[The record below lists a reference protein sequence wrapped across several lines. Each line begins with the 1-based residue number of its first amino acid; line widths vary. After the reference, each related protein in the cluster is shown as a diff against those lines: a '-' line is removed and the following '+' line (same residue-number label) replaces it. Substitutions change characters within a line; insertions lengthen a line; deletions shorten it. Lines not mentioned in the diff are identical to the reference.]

1 VEHLKINNTAK
12 NEIKLIIKKEFF
24 EINFFGNWTV
34 ESSAKGVEGLL
45 LNLAD
50 YPKIRK
56 MTFATKKLDDWDSF
70 FMAQLM
76 VIIDFA
82 KNKKI
87 TVDIESLPKGIQ
99 GLLALAYSVSE
110 RDGARKQKKKT
121 SLIELIGR
129 SLLKAKF
136 EIKNL
141 VTFLGDLIHSSFS
154 LIKGTGRFRFVDLM
168 TYIQDCGPASLP
180 IVSLISFLVGLI
192 LAFVGALQ
200 LSLFGAQMYLADL
213 VGLGMTREMGALMV
227 GIIMAGRTGASYA
240 AQIGTMNVNSEIDA
254 LKTMGFNPMEF
265 LVMPR
270 MLALILVM
278 PLLCLYAD
286 FMGMLGGAAVAIGLF
301 DISSTEYWSRT
312 ELAVQLKDVLV
323 GLFKASIFGILIAYS
338 GCIRGMQCGRSASAV
353 GDAATSAVVTGI
365 IFIVISDSLITII
378 FNQLGI

>member
-1 VEHLKINNTAK
+1 MSKINNTTK
-12 NEIKLIIKKEFF
+12 NEIKLIVKKEVF
-24 EINFFGNWTV
+24 EINFFGNWTTD
-34 ESSAKGVEGLL
+34 SPAYGVEELL
-45 LNLAD
+45 LRLAD
-50 YPKIRK
+50 YPKIK
-56 MTFATKKLDDWDSF
+56 KLTFSTKKLDDWDSF
-70 FMAQLM
+70 FMTQLIL
-76 VIIDFA
+76 IIDFA

-87 TVDIESLPKGIQ
+87 TVDIQSLPKGIQ
-99 GLLALAYSVSE
+99 GLLELAYSVKE
-110 RDGARKQKKKT
+110 RDGARKQKKKI

-129 SLLKAKF
+129 SLLNAKV
-136 EIKNL
+136 ELKNL
-141 VTFLGDLIHSSFS
+141 VTFLGELIQSAFS

-301 DISSTEYWSRT
+301 DISSTEYWART
-312 ELAVQLKDVLV
+312 ELAVDLKDVLV

>member
-1 VEHLKINNTAK
+1 MQKINNTAK
-12 NEIKLIIKKEFF
+12 NEIKLIIKKESF
-24 EINFFGNWTV
+24 EINFFGNWTAV
-34 ESSAKGVEGLL
+34 TANQGVEELL
-45 LNLAD
+45 SNLAD
-50 YPKIRK
+50 HPKIK
-56 MTFATKKLDDWDSF
+56 KLTFSTKKLDSWDSF
-70 FMAQLM
+70 FMSQLIL
-76 VIIDFA
+76 IIDFA

-87 TVDIESLPKGIQ
+87 TVDIKSLPKGIQ
-99 GLLALAYSVSE
+99 GLLALAYSVPE

-129 SLLKAKF
+129 SLLTAKV
-136 EIKNL
+136 ELKNL
-141 VTFLGDLIHSSFS
+141 VTFLGDLIQSAFS

-168 TYIQDCGPASLP
+168 TYIQDCGPSSLP

-301 DISSTEYWSRT
+301 DISSTEYWTRT
-312 ELAVQLKDVLV
+312 ELAVQFKDVLV

-365 IFIVISDSLITII
+365 ILIVISDSLITII

>member
-1 VEHLKINNTAK
+1 MSKINNTTK
-12 NEIKLIIKKEFF
+12 NEIKLIVKKEVF
-24 EINFFGNWTV
+24 EINFFGNWTTD
-34 ESSAKGVEGLL
+34 SPAYGVEELL
-45 LNLAD
+45 LSLAD
-50 YPKIRK
+50 YPKIK
-56 MTFATKKLDDWDSF
+56 KLTFSTKKLDDWDSF
-70 FMAQLM
+70 FMTQLIL
-76 VIIDFA
+76 IIDFA

-87 TVDIESLPKGIQ
+87 TVDIQSLPKGIQ
-99 GLLALAYSVSE
+99 GLLELAYSVKE
-110 RDGARKQKKKT
+110 RDGARKQKKKI

-129 SLLKAKF
+129 SLLNAKV
-136 EIKNL
+136 ELKNL
-141 VTFLGDLIHSSFS
+141 VTFLGDLIQSAFS

-227 GIIMAGRTGASYA
+227 GIIMAGRTGAAYA

-301 DISSTEYWSRT
+301 DISSTEYWART

>member
-1 VEHLKINNTAK
+1 MSKINNTTK
-12 NEIKLIIKKEFF
+12 NEIKLIVKKEVF
-24 EINFFGNWTV
+24 EINFFGNWTTD
-34 ESSAKGVEGLL
+34 SPAYGVEELL
-45 LNLAD
+45 LRLAD
-50 YPKIRK
+50 YPKIK
-56 MTFATKKLDDWDSF
+56 KLTFSTKKLDDWDSF
-70 FMAQLM
+70 FMTQLIL
-76 VIIDFA
+76 IIDFS

-87 TVDIESLPKGIQ
+87 TVDIQSLPKGIQ
-99 GLLALAYSVSE
+99 GLLELAYSVKE
-110 RDGARKQKKKT
+110 RDGARKQKKKI
-121 SLIELIGR
+121 SLIELIGK
-129 SLLKAKF
+129 SLLNAKV
-136 EIKNL
+136 ELKNL
-141 VTFLGDLIHSSFS
+141 VTFLGDLIQSAFS

-227 GIIMAGRTGASYA
+227 GIIMAGRTGAAYA

-301 DISSTEYWSRT
+301 DISSTEYWART

>member
-1 VEHLKINNTAK
+1 MKINKTTK
-12 NEIKLIIKKEFF
+12 NEVKLVVKKEIF
-24 EINFFGNWTV
+24 EIVFFGHWTKD
-34 ESSAKGVEGLL
+34 SSNPGIEPL
-45 LNLAD
+45 LNNLVD
-50 YPKIRK
+50 YPKI
-56 MTFATKKLDDWDSF
+56 KKLTFSTKDLGDWDSF
-70 FMAQLM
+70 LMTQL
-76 VIIDFA
+76 VLIINFA
-82 KNKKI
+82 KKKKI
-87 TVDIESLPKGIQ
+87 TIVTQSLPKGIQ
-99 GLLALAYSVSE
+99 GLLKLAYSVPE
-110 RDGARKQKKKT
+110 REGARKQKRKI
-121 SLIELIGR
+121 SWIETIGN
-129 SLLKAKF
+129 SVLSAKV
-136 EIKNL
+136 ELKNL
-141 VTFLGDLIHSSFS
+141 VMFLGDLIQSSFS
-154 LIKGTGRFRFVDLM
+154 LIKGSGRFRFVDLM
-168 TYIQDCGPASLP
+168 AYIQDCGPASLP

-213 VGLGMTREMGALMV
+213 VGMGMTREMGALMV

-240 AQIGTMNVNSEIDA
+240 AQIGTMNVNNEIDA

-301 DISSTEYWSRT
+301 DISATEYWTRT
-312 ELAVQLKDVLV
+312 ELAVQFKDILV

-365 IFIVISDSLITII
+365 IFIVISDSLITIVL
-378 FNQLGI
+378 NQLGI

>member
-1 VEHLKINNTAK
+1 VRNINNTAK
-12 NEIKLIIKKEFF
+12 NEIKLIIKKELF
-24 EINFFGNWTV
+24 EINFFGHWTAG
-34 ESSAKGVEGLL
+34 SANQGVEELL
-45 LNLAD
+45 SNLVD
-50 YPKIRK
+50 YPKIK
-56 MTFATKKLDDWDSF
+56 KLTFSTKKLDSWDSF
-70 FMAQLM
+70 FMSQLIL
-76 VIIDFA
+76 IIDFA
-82 KNKKI
+82 KTKKI
-87 TVDIESLPKGIQ
+87 TVDIKSLPKGIQ
-99 GLLALAYSVSE
+99 GLLALAYSVPE

-121 SLIELIGR
+121 SLIELIGK
-129 SLLKAKF
+129 SLLAAKV
-136 EIKNL
+136 ELKNL
-141 VTFLGDLIHSSFS
+141 VTFLGDLIQSAFS

-270 MLALILVM
+270 MLALIAVM

-301 DISSTEYWSRT
+301 DISSTEYWTRT
-312 ELAVQLKDVLV
+312 ELAVQFKDVLV

-365 IFIVISDSLITII
+365 ILIVISDSLITII

>member
-1 VEHLKINNTAK
+1 MCIRD
-12 NEIKLIIKKEFF
+12 
-24 EINFFGNWTV
+24 
-34 ESSAKGVEGLL
+34 SA
-45 LNLAD
+45 N
-50 YPKIRK
+50 
-56 MTFATKKLDDWDSF
+56 
-70 FMAQLM
+70 
-76 VIIDFA
+76 
-82 KNKKI
+82 
-87 TVDIESLPKGIQ
+87 
-99 GLLALAYSVSE
+99 SVPE
-110 RDGARKQKKKT
+110 RDGARKQKKKI
-121 SLIELIGR
+121 SWIELIGR
-129 SLLKAKF
+129 SLLAAKV
-136 EIKNL
+136 ELKNL
-141 VTFLGDLIHSSFS
+141 VAFLGDLIQSAFS
-154 LIKGTGRFRFVDLM
+154 LIKGTGRFRFFDLM
-168 TYIQDCGPASLP
+168 TYIQDCGPGSLP

-301 DISSTEYWSRT
+301 DISSTEYWTRT
-312 ELAVQLKDVLV
+312 ELAVQFKDVLV

-338 GCIRGMQCGRSASAV
+338 GCLRGMQCGRSASAV

-365 IFIVISDSLITII
+365 ILIVISDSLITII

>member
-1 VEHLKINNTAK
+1 
-12 NEIKLIIKKEFF
+12 
-24 EINFFGNWTV
+24 
-34 ESSAKGVEGLL
+34 
-45 LNLAD
+45 
-50 YPKIRK
+50 
-56 MTFATKKLDDWDSF
+56 
-70 FMAQLM
+70 
-76 VIIDFA
+76 
-82 KNKKI
+82 
-87 TVDIESLPKGIQ
+87 
-99 GLLALAYSVSE
+99 
-110 RDGARKQKKKT
+110 
-121 SLIELIGR
+121 
-129 SLLKAKF
+129 
-136 EIKNL
+136 
-141 VTFLGDLIHSSFS
+141 
-154 LIKGTGRFRFVDLM
+154 
-168 TYIQDCGPASLP
+168 
-180 IVSLISFLVGLI
+180 
-192 LAFVGALQ
+192 
-200 LSLFGAQMYLADL
+200 MYLADL

-227 GIIMAGRTGASYA
+227 GIIMAGRTGAAYA

-301 DISSTEYWSRT
+301 DISSTEYWART
-312 ELAVQLKDVLV
+312 ELAVHLKDVLV

>member
-1 VEHLKINNTAK
+1 MSKINNTTK
-12 NEIKLIIKKEFF
+12 NEIKLIVKKEVF
-24 EINFFGNWTV
+24 EINFFGNWTTG
-34 ESSAKGVEGLL
+34 SPAYGVEELL
-45 LNLAD
+45 LSLAD
-50 YPKIRK
+50 YPKIK
-56 MTFATKKLDDWDSF
+56 KLTFSTKKLDDWDSF
-70 FMAQLM
+70 FMTQLIL
-76 VIIDFA
+76 IIDFA

-87 TVDIESLPKGIQ
+87 TVDIQSLPKGIQ
-99 GLLALAYSVSE
+99 GLLELAYSVKE
-110 RDGARKQKKKT
+110 RDGARKQKKKI

-129 SLLKAKF
+129 SLLNAKV
-136 EIKNL
+136 ELKNL
-141 VTFLGDLIHSSFS
+141 VTFLGDLIQSAFS
-154 LIKGTGRFRFVDLM
+154 LIKGKGRFRFVDLM

-227 GIIMAGRTGASYA
+227 GIIMAGRTGAAYA

-301 DISSTEYWSRT
+301 DISSTEYWART

>member
-1 VEHLKINNTAK
+1 MSKINNTTK
-12 NEIKLIIKKEFF
+12 NEIKLIVKKEVF
-24 EINFFGNWTV
+24 EINFFGNWTTG
-34 ESSAKGVEGLL
+34 SPAYGVEELL
-45 LNLAD
+45 LSLAD
-50 YPKIRK
+50 YPKIK
-56 MTFATKKLDDWDSF
+56 KLTFSTKKLDDWDSF
-70 FMAQLM
+70 FMTQLIL
-76 VIIDFA
+76 IIDFA

-87 TVDIESLPKGIQ
+87 TVDIQSLPKGIQ
-99 GLLALAYSVSE
+99 GLLELAYSVKE
-110 RDGARKQKKKT
+110 RDGARKQKKKI

-129 SLLKAKF
+129 SLLNAKV
-136 EIKNL
+136 ELKNL
-141 VTFLGDLIHSSFS
+141 VTFLGDLIQSAFS

-227 GIIMAGRTGASYA
+227 GIIM
-240 AQIGTMNVNSEIDA
+240 NVNSEIDA

-301 DISSTEYWSRT
+301 DISSTEYWVRT
-312 ELAVQLKDVLV
+312 ELAVDLKDVLV

>member
-1 VEHLKINNTAK
+1 MPKIKKTTK

-24 EINFFGNWTV
+24 EINFFGNWTAD
-34 ESSAKGVEGLL
+34 SANPGVEELL
-45 LNLAD
+45 SNLAD
-50 YPKIRK
+50 YPKIK
-56 MTFATKKLDDWDSF
+56 NLTFSTKKLDSWDSF
-70 FMAQLM
+70 FMSQLIL
-76 VIIDFA
+76 IIDFA
-82 KNKKI
+82 RNKKI
-87 TVDIESLPKGIQ
+87 TVDIQSLPKGIQ
-99 GLLALAYSVSE
+99 GLLALAYSVPE

-129 SLLKAKF
+129 SLLTAKV
-136 EIKNL
+136 ELKNL
-141 VTFLGDLIHSSFS
+141 VTFLGDLIQSAFS

-168 TYIQDCGPASLP
+168 TYIQDCGPSSLP

-301 DISSTEYWSRT
+301 DISSTEYWTRT
-312 ELAVQLKDVLV
+312 ELAVQFKDVLV

-365 IFIVISDSLITII
+365 ILIVISDSLITII

>member
-1 VEHLKINNTAK
+1 M
-12 NEIKLIIKKEFF
+12 KLIVRKELF
-24 EINFFGNWTV
+24 EVSFYGNWTTR
-34 ESSAKGVEGLL
+34 SSSSGVEELL
-45 LNLAD
+45 LRLDNH
-50 YPKIRK
+50 PKIK
-56 MTFATKKLDDWDSF
+56 KLTFSTKKLDDWDSF
-70 FMAQLM
+70 FMAQLILIM
-76 VIIDFA
+76 DFA
-82 KNKKI
+82 KRKKI
-87 TVDIESLPKGIQ
+87 TIDTKSLPKGIQ
-99 GLLALAYSVSE
+99 GLLELAYSVPE
-110 RDGARKQKKKT
+110 REGARKQKKKT
-121 SLIELIGR
+121 SWIELIGN
-129 SLLKAKF
+129 SLLSAKV
-136 EIKNL
+136 ELKNL
-141 VTFLGDLIHSSFS
+141 VTFLGDLIQSSFS

-301 DISSTEYWSRT
+301 DISSTEYWTRT

-365 IFIVISDSLITII
+365 IFIVISDSLITIL

>member
-1 VEHLKINNTAK
+1 MSKINNTTK
-12 NEIKLIIKKEFF
+12 NEIKLIVKKEVF
-24 EINFFGNWTV
+24 EINFFGNWTTG
-34 ESSAKGVEGLL
+34 SPAYGVEDLL
-45 LNLAD
+45 LRLAD
-50 YPKIRK
+50 YPKIK
-56 MTFATKKLDDWDSF
+56 KLTFSTKKLDDWDSF
-70 FMAQLM
+70 FMTQLIL
-76 VIIDFA
+76 IIDFA

-87 TVDIESLPKGIQ
+87 TVDIQSLPKGIQ
-99 GLLALAYSVSE
+99 GLLELAYSVKE
-110 RDGARKQKKKT
+110 RDGARKQKKKI

-129 SLLKAKF
+129 SLLNAKV
-136 EIKNL
+136 ELKNL
-141 VTFLGDLIHSSFS
+141 VTFLGDLIQSAFS
-154 LIKGTGRFRFVDLM
+154 LIKGKGRFRFVDLM

-227 GIIMAGRTGASYA
+227 GIIMAGRTGAAYA

-301 DISSTEYWSRT
+301 DISSTEYWART
-312 ELAVQLKDVLV
+312 ELAVDLKDVLV

>member
-1 VEHLKINNTAK
+1 MS
-12 NEIKLIIKKEFF
+12 FY
-24 EINFFGNWTV
+24 GNWTTG
-34 ESSAKGVEGLL
+34 SSSSGLEELL
-45 LNLAD
+45 LRLDNH
-50 YPKIRK
+50 PKIK
-56 MTFATKKLDDWDSF
+56 KLTFSTKKLDDWDSF
-70 FMAQLM
+70 FMAQLILIM
-76 VIIDFA
+76 DFA
-82 KNKKI
+82 KRKKI
-87 TVDIESLPKGIQ
+87 TIDTKSLPKGIQ
-99 GLLALAYSVSE
+99 GLLELAYSVPE
-110 RDGARKQKKKT
+110 REGARKQKKKT
-121 SLIELIGR
+121 SWIELIGN
-129 SLLKAKF
+129 SLLSAKV
-136 EIKNL
+136 ELKNL
-141 VTFLGDLIHSSFS
+141 VTFLGDLIQSSFS
-154 LIKGTGRFRFVDLM
+154 LIKGKGRFRFVDLM

-301 DISSTEYWSRT
+301 DISSTEYWTRT

-365 IFIVISDSLITII
+365 IFIVISDSLITIL

>member
-1 VEHLKINNTAK
+1 MPKINNTAK
-12 NEIKLIIKKEFF
+12 NEIKLIIKKDFF
-24 EINFFGNWTV
+24 EINFFGNWTTG
-34 ESSAKGVEGLL
+34 SPAYGVEELL
-45 LNLAD
+45 LRLAD
-50 YPKIRK
+50 YPKIK
-56 MTFATKKLDDWDSF
+56 KLTFSTKKLDDWDSF
-70 FMAQLM
+70 FMTQLIL
-76 VIIDFA
+76 IIDFA

-87 TVDIESLPKGIQ
+87 TVDIQSLPKGIQ
-99 GLLALAYSVSE
+99 GLLELAYSVKE

-129 SLLKAKF
+129 SLLAAKV
-136 EIKNL
+136 ELHNL
-141 VTFLGDLIHSSFS
+141 VTFLGHLIQSAFS

-168 TYIQDCGPASLP
+168 THIQDCGPSSLP

-301 DISSTEYWSRT
+301 DISSTEYWTRT
-312 ELAVQLKDVLV
+312 ELALHYKDILV

>member
-1 VEHLKINNTAK
+1 MSKINNTTK
-12 NEIKLIIKKEFF
+12 NEIKLIVKKEVF
-24 EINFFGNWTV
+24 EINFFGNWTTD
-34 ESSAKGVEGLL
+34 SPAYGVEELL
-45 LNLAD
+45 LRLAD
-50 YPKIRK
+50 YPKIK
-56 MTFATKKLDDWDSF
+56 KLTFSTKKLDDWDSF
-70 FMAQLM
+70 FMTQLIL
-76 VIIDFA
+76 IIDFS

-87 TVDIESLPKGIQ
+87 TVDIQSLPKGIQ
-99 GLLALAYSVSE
+99 GLLELAYSVKE
-110 RDGARKQKKKT
+110 RDGARKQKKKI

-129 SLLKAKF
+129 SLLNAKV
-136 EIKNL
+136 ELKNL
-141 VTFLGDLIHSSFS
+141 VTFLGDLIQSAFS

-227 GIIMAGRTGASYA
+227 GIIMAGRTGAAYA

-301 DISSTEYWSRT
+301 DISSTEYWART

>member
-1 VEHLKINNTAK
+1 MSKINNTTK
-12 NEIKLIIKKEFF
+12 NEIKLIVKKEVF
-24 EINFFGNWTV
+24 EINFFGNWTTD
-34 ESSAKGVEGLL
+34 SLAYGVEELL
-45 LNLAD
+45 LRLAD
-50 YPKIRK
+50 YPKIK
-56 MTFATKKLDDWDSF
+56 KLTFSTKKLDDWDSF
-70 FMAQLM
+70 FMTQLIL
-76 VIIDFA
+76 IIDFA

-87 TVDIESLPKGIQ
+87 TVDIQSLPKGIQ
-99 GLLALAYSVSE
+99 GLLELAYSVKE
-110 RDGARKQKKKT
+110 RDGARKQKKKI

-129 SLLKAKF
+129 SLLNAKV
-136 EIKNL
+136 ELKNL
-141 VTFLGDLIHSSFS
+141 VTFLGDLIQSAFS

-227 GIIMAGRTGASYA
+227 GIIMAGRTGAAYA

-301 DISSTEYWSRT
+301 DISSTEYWVRT
-312 ELAVQLKDVLV
+312 ELAVDLKDVLV

>member
-1 VEHLKINNTAK
+1 MSKINNTTK
-12 NEIKLIIKKEFF
+12 NEIKLIVKKEVF
-24 EINFFGNWTV
+24 EINFFGNWSTG
-34 ESSAKGVEGLL
+34 SRAYGVEELL
-45 LNLAD
+45 LSLAD
-50 YPKIRK
+50 YPKIK
-56 MTFATKKLDDWDSF
+56 KLTFSTKKLDDWDSF
-70 FMAQLM
+70 FMTQLIL
-76 VIIDFA
+76 IIDFA

-87 TVDIESLPKGIQ
+87 TVDIQSLPKGIQ
-99 GLLALAYSVSE
+99 GLLELAYSVKE
-110 RDGARKQKKKT
+110 RDGARKQKKKI

-129 SLLKAKF
+129 SLLNAKV
-136 EIKNL
+136 ELKNL
-141 VTFLGDLIHSSFS
+141 VTFLGDLIQSAFS

-227 GIIMAGRTGASYA
+227 GIIMAGRTGAAYA

-301 DISSTEYWSRT
+301 DISSTEYWART

>member
-1 VEHLKINNTAK
+1 MSKINNTTK
-12 NEIKLIIKKEFF
+12 NEIKLIVKKEVF
-24 EINFFGNWTV
+24 EINFFGNWTTG
-34 ESSAKGVEGLL
+34 SPAYGVEELL
-45 LNLAD
+45 LRLAD
-50 YPKIRK
+50 YPKIK
-56 MTFATKKLDDWDSF
+56 KLTFSTKKLDDWDSF
-70 FMAQLM
+70 FMTQLIL
-76 VIIDFA
+76 IIDFA

-87 TVDIESLPKGIQ
+87 TVDIQSLPKGIQ
-99 GLLALAYSVSE
+99 GLLELAYSVKE
-110 RDGARKQKKKT
+110 RDGARKQKKKI

-129 SLLKAKF
+129 SLLNAKV
-136 EIKNL
+136 ELKNL
-141 VTFLGDLIHSSFS
+141 VTFLGDLIQSAFS

-227 GIIMAGRTGASYA
+227 GIIMAGRTGAAYA

-301 DISSTEYWSRT
+301 DISSTEYWART
-312 ELAVQLKDVLV
+312 ELAVHLKDVLV

>member
-1 VEHLKINNTAK
+1 MPKINNTAK
-12 NEIKLIIKKEFF
+12 NEIKLIIKKELF
-24 EINFFGNWTV
+24 EINFFGHWTAG
-34 ESSAKGVEGLL
+34 SANQGVEELL
-45 LNLAD
+45 SNLVD
-50 YPKIRK
+50 YPKIK
-56 MTFATKKLDDWDSF
+56 KLTFSTKKLDSWDSF
-70 FMAQLM
+70 FMSQLIL
-76 VIIDFA
+76 IIDFA
-82 KNKKI
+82 KTKKI
-87 TVDIESLPKGIQ
+87 TVDIKSLPKGIQ
-99 GLLALAYSVSE
+99 GLLALAYSVPE

-121 SLIELIGR
+121 SLIELIGK
-129 SLLKAKF
+129 SLLDAKV
-136 EIKNL
+136 ELKNL
-141 VTFLGDLIHSSFS
+141 VTFLGDLIQSAFS

-168 TYIQDCGPASLP
+168 TYIQDCGPGSLP

-301 DISSTEYWSRT
+301 DISSTEYWTRT
-312 ELAVQLKDVLV
+312 ELAVQFKDVLV

-365 IFIVISDSLITII
+365 ILIVISDSLITII

>member
-1 VEHLKINNTAK
+1 MPKINNTTK

-24 EINFFGNWTV
+24 EINFFGNWTAG
-34 ESSAKGVEGLL
+34 SANQGVEELL
-45 LNLAD
+45 SNLAD
-50 YPKIRK
+50 YPKIK
-56 MTFATKKLDDWDSF
+56 KLTFSTKKLDSWDSF
-70 FMAQLM
+70 FMSQLIL
-76 VIIDFA
+76 IIDFA

-87 TVDIESLPKGIQ
+87 TVDIKSLPKGIQ
-99 GLLALAYSVSE
+99 GLLALAYSVPE

-129 SLLKAKF
+129 SLLAAKV
-136 EIKNL
+136 ELKNL
-141 VTFLGDLIHSSFS
+141 VTFLGDLIQSAFS

-301 DISSTEYWSRT
+301 DISSTEYWTRT
-312 ELAVQLKDVLV
+312 ELAVQFKDVLV

-365 IFIVISDSLITII
+365 ILIVISDSLITII

>member
-1 VEHLKINNTAK
+1 MSKINNTTK
-12 NEIKLIIKKEFF
+12 NEIKLIVKKEVF
-24 EINFFGNWTV
+24 EINFFGNWTTG
-34 ESSAKGVEGLL
+34 SPAYGVEELL
-45 LNLAD
+45 LSLAD
-50 YPKIRK
+50 YPKIK
-56 MTFATKKLDDWDSF
+56 KLTFSTKKLDDWDSF
-70 FMAQLM
+70 FMTQLIL
-76 VIIDFA
+76 IIDFA

-87 TVDIESLPKGIQ
+87 TVDIQSLPKGIQ
-99 GLLALAYSVSE
+99 GLLELAYSVKE
-110 RDGARKQKKKT
+110 RDGARKQKKKI

-129 SLLKAKF
+129 SLLNAKV
-136 EIKNL
+136 ELKNL
-141 VTFLGDLIHSSFS
+141 VTFLGDLIQSAFS

-301 DISSTEYWSRT
+301 DISSTEYWART

-353 GDAATSAVVTGI
+353 GDSATSAVVTGI

>member
-1 VEHLKINNTAK
+1 MSKINNTTK
-12 NEIKLIIKKEFF
+12 NEIKLIVKKEVF
-24 EINFFGNWTV
+24 EIIFFGNWTTD
-34 ESSAKGVEGLL
+34 SPAYGVEELL
-45 LNLAD
+45 LRLAD
-50 YPKIRK
+50 YPKIK
-56 MTFATKKLDDWDSF
+56 KLTFSTKKLDDWDSF
-70 FMAQLM
+70 FMTQLIL
-76 VIIDFA
+76 IIDFA

-87 TVDIESLPKGIQ
+87 TVDIQSLPKGIQ
-99 GLLALAYSVSE
+99 GLLELAYSVKE
-110 RDGARKQKKKT
+110 RDGARKQKKRI

-129 SLLKAKF
+129 SLLNAKV
-136 EIKNL
+136 ELKNL
-141 VTFLGDLIHSSFS
+141 VTFLGDLIQSAFS

-227 GIIMAGRTGASYA
+227 GIIMAGRTGAAYA

-301 DISSTEYWSRT
+301 DISSTEYWART

>member
-1 VEHLKINNTAK
+1 MPKNNNTAK

-34 ESSAKGVEGLL
+34 GSANQGVEELL
-45 LNLAD
+45 SNLTD
-50 YPKIRK
+50 YPKIK
-56 MTFATKKLDDWDSF
+56 NLTFSTKKLDAWDSF
-70 FMAQLM
+70 FMSQLIL
-76 VIIDFA
+76 IIDFA
-82 KNKKI
+82 KDKKI
-87 TVDIESLPKGIQ
+87 TVDIKSLPTGIQ
-99 GLLALAYSVSE
+99 GLLKLSYSVPE

-129 SLLKAKF
+129 SLLAAKV
-136 EIKNL
+136 ELHNL
-141 VTFLGDLIHSSFS
+141 VTFLGHLIQSTFS

-168 TYIQDCGPASLP
+168 THIQDCGPSSLP

-301 DISSTEYWSRT
+301 DISSTEYWART
-312 ELAVQLKDVLV
+312 ELAVQFKDILV

-365 IFIVISDSLITII
+365 IFIVVSDSLITII

>member
-1 VEHLKINNTAK
+1 MSKINNTTK
-12 NEIKLIIKKEFF
+12 NEIKLIVKKEFF
-24 EINFFGNWTV
+24 EINFFGNWTAG
-34 ESSAKGVEGLL
+34 SANQGVEELL
-45 LNLAD
+45 SNLAD
-50 YPKIRK
+50 YPKIK
-56 MTFATKKLDDWDSF
+56 KLTFSTKKLDSWDSF
-70 FMAQLM
+70 FMSQLIL
-76 VIIDFA
+76 IIDFA

-87 TVDIESLPKGIQ
+87 TVDIKSLPKGIQ
-99 GLLALAYSVSE
+99 GLLALAYSVPE
-110 RDGARKQKKKT
+110 RDGARKQKKKI
-121 SLIELIGR
+121 SLIELIGK
-129 SLLKAKF
+129 SLLNAKV
-136 EIKNL
+136 ELKNL
-141 VTFLGDLIHSSFS
+141 VTFLGDLIQSAFS

-278 PLLCLYAD
+278 PLLCFYAD

-301 DISSTEYWSRT
+301 DISSTEYWTRT

>member
-1 VEHLKINNTAK
+1 MSKINNTTK
-12 NEIKLIIKKEFF
+12 NEIKLIVKKEVF
-24 EINFFGNWTV
+24 EINFFGNWTTG
-34 ESSAKGVEGLL
+34 SPAYGVEELL
-45 LNLAD
+45 LSLAD
-50 YPKIRK
+50 YPKIK
-56 MTFATKKLDDWDSF
+56 KLTFSTKKLDDWDSF
-70 FMAQLM
+70 FMTQLIL
-76 VIIDFA
+76 IIDFA

-87 TVDIESLPKGIQ
+87 TVDIQSLPKGIQ
-99 GLLALAYSVSE
+99 GLLELTYSVKE
-110 RDGARKQKKKT
+110 RDGARKQKKRI

-129 SLLKAKF
+129 SLLNAKV
-136 EIKNL
+136 ELKNL
-141 VTFLGDLIHSSFS
+141 VTFLGDLIQSAFS

-227 GIIMAGRTGASYA
+227 GIIMAGRTGAAYA

-301 DISSTEYWSRT
+301 DISSTEYWVRT

>member
-1 VEHLKINNTAK
+1 VPKINNTAK
-12 NEIKLIIKKEFF
+12 NEIKLIIKKELF
-24 EINFFGNWTV
+24 EINFFGHWTAG
-34 ESSAKGVEGLL
+34 SANQGVEELL
-45 LNLAD
+45 SNLVD
-50 YPKIRK
+50 YPKIK
-56 MTFATKKLDDWDSF
+56 KLTFSTKKLDSWDSF
-70 FMAQLM
+70 FMSQLIL
-76 VIIDFA
+76 IIDFA
-82 KNKKI
+82 KTKKI
-87 TVDIESLPKGIQ
+87 TVDIKSLPKGIQ
-99 GLLALAYSVSE
+99 GLLALAYSVPE

-121 SLIELIGR
+121 SLIELIGK
-129 SLLKAKF
+129 SLLAAKV
-136 EIKNL
+136 ELKNL
-141 VTFLGDLIHSSFS
+141 VTFLGDLIQSAFS

-168 TYIQDCGPASLP
+168 TYIQDCGPSSLP

-301 DISSTEYWSRT
+301 DISSTEYWTRT
-312 ELAVQLKDVLV
+312 ELAVQFKDVLV

-365 IFIVISDSLITII
+365 ILIVISDSLITII

>member
-1 VEHLKINNTAK
+1 MPKINDTAK

-24 EINFFGNWTV
+24 EINFFGNWTAG
-34 ESSAKGVEGLL
+34 SRAKGVEDLL
-45 LNLAD
+45 LSLDD

-56 MTFATKKLDDWDSF
+56 MTFSTKKLDDWDSF
-70 FMAQLM
+70 FMAQLI

-87 TVDIESLPKGIQ
+87 AVDIQSLPKGIQ
-99 GLLALAYSVSE
+99 GLLELAYSVSE

-129 SLLKAKF
+129 SLLKAKV
-136 EIKNL
+136 ELKNL
-141 VTFLGDLIHSSFS
+141 VTFLGDLIQSSFS
-154 LIKGTGRFRFVDLM
+154 LIKGTGRFRFTDLM

-301 DISSTEYWSRT
+301 DISSTEYWTRT
-312 ELAVQLKDVLV
+312 ELAVQFKDVLV

-365 IFIVISDSLITII
+365 IFIVISDSLITIL

>member
-1 VEHLKINNTAK
+1 MSKINNTTK
-12 NEIKLIIKKEFF
+12 NEIKLIVKKEVF
-24 EINFFGNWTV
+24 EINFFGNWTTG
-34 ESSAKGVEGLL
+34 SPAYGVEELL
-45 LNLAD
+45 LRLAD
-50 YPKIRK
+50 YPKIK
-56 MTFATKKLDDWDSF
+56 KLTFSTKKLDDWDSF
-70 FMAQLM
+70 FMTQLIL
-76 VIIDFA
+76 IIDFA

-87 TVDIESLPKGIQ
+87 TVDIQSLPKGIQ
-99 GLLALAYSVSE
+99 GLLELTYSVKE
-110 RDGARKQKKKT
+110 RDGARKQKKKI

-129 SLLKAKF
+129 SLLNAKV
-136 EIKNL
+136 ELKNL
-141 VTFLGDLIHSSFS
+141 VTFLGDLIQSAFS

-227 GIIMAGRTGASYA
+227 GIIMAGRTGAAYA

-301 DISSTEYWSRT
+301 DISSTEYWART
-312 ELAVQLKDVLV
+312 ELAVDLKDVLV

>member
-1 VEHLKINNTAK
+1 MSKINNTTK
-12 NEIKLIIKKEFF
+12 NEIKLIVKKEVF
-24 EINFFGNWTV
+24 EINFFGNWTTD
-34 ESSAKGVEGLL
+34 SPAQGVEELL
-45 LNLAD
+45 LRLAD
-50 YPKIRK
+50 YPKIK
-56 MTFATKKLDDWDSF
+56 KLTFSTKKLDDWDSF
-70 FMAQLM
+70 FMTQLIL
-76 VIIDFA
+76 IIDFA

-87 TVDIESLPKGIQ
+87 TVDIQSLPKGIQ
-99 GLLALAYSVSE
+99 GLLELAYSVKE
-110 RDGARKQKKKT
+110 RDGARKQKKKI

-129 SLLKAKF
+129 SLLNAKV
-136 EIKNL
+136 ELKNL
-141 VTFLGDLIHSSFS
+141 VTFLGDLIQSAFS

-227 GIIMAGRTGASYA
+227 GIIMAGRTGAAYA

-301 DISSTEYWSRT
+301 DISSTEYWVRT

>member
-1 VEHLKINNTAK
+1 MSKINNTTK
-12 NEIKLIIKKEFF
+12 NEIKLIVKKEVF
-24 EINFFGNWTV
+24 EINFFGNWTTG
-34 ESSAKGVEGLL
+34 SPAYGVEELL
-45 LNLAD
+45 LRLAD
-50 YPKIRK
+50 YPKIK
-56 MTFATKKLDDWDSF
+56 KLTFSTKKLDDWDSF
-70 FMAQLM
+70 FMTQLIL
-76 VIIDFA
+76 IIDFA

-87 TVDIESLPKGIQ
+87 TVDIQSLPKGIQ
-99 GLLALAYSVSE
+99 GLLELAYSVKE
-110 RDGARKQKKKT
+110 RDGARKQKKKI

-129 SLLKAKF
+129 SLLNAKV
-136 EIKNL
+136 ELKNL
-141 VTFLGDLIHSSFS
+141 VTFLGDLIQSAFS

-227 GIIMAGRTGASYA
+227 GIIMAGRTGAAYA

-301 DISSTEYWSRT
+301 DISSTEYWART

-323 GLFKASIFGILIAYS
+323 GLFKASIFGILIAYA

>member
-1 VEHLKINNTAK
+1 MPKINNTLK

-24 EINFFGNWTV
+24 EISFFGNWTAD
-34 ESSAKGVEGLL
+34 SANQGVEKLL
-45 LNLAD
+45 SNLAN
-50 YPKIRK
+50 YPKIK
-56 MTFATKKLDDWDSF
+56 KLTFSTKKLDSWDSF
-70 FMAQLM
+70 FMSQLIL
-76 VIIDFA
+76 IIDFA
-82 KNKKI
+82 KIKKI
-87 TVDIESLPKGIQ
+87 TVDIKSLPKGIQ
-99 GLLALAYSVSE
+99 GLLALAYSVPE
-110 RDGARKQKKKT
+110 RDGARKQKKKK

-129 SLLKAKF
+129 SLLTAKV
-136 EIKNL
+136 ELHNL
-141 VTFLGDLIHSSFS
+141 VIFLGDLIQSAFS

-168 TYIQDCGPASLP
+168 TYIQDCGPGSFP

-301 DISSTEYWSRT
+301 DISSTEYWTRT
-312 ELAVQLKDVLV
+312 ELAVQFKDVLV
-323 GLFKASIFGILIAYS
+323 GLFKASIFGILIAFS

-365 IFIVISDSLITII
+365 ILIVISDSLITII

>member
-1 VEHLKINNTAK
+1 MSKINNTTK
-12 NEIKLIIKKEFF
+12 NEIKLIVKKEVF
-24 EINFFGNWTV
+24 EINFFGNWTTD
-34 ESSAKGVEGLL
+34 SLAQGVEELL
-45 LNLAD
+45 LRLAD
-50 YPKIRK
+50 YPKIK
-56 MTFATKKLDDWDSF
+56 KLTFSTKKLDDWDSF
-70 FMAQLM
+70 FMTQLIL
-76 VIIDFA
+76 IIDFA

-87 TVDIESLPKGIQ
+87 TVDIQSLPKGIQ
-99 GLLALAYSVSE
+99 GLLELAYSVKE
-110 RDGARKQKKKT
+110 RDGARKQKKKI

-129 SLLKAKF
+129 SLLNAKV
-136 EIKNL
+136 ELKNL
-141 VTFLGDLIHSSFS
+141 VTFLGDLIQSAFS
-154 LIKGTGRFRFVDLM
+154 LIKGEGRFRFVDLM

-227 GIIMAGRTGASYA
+227 GIIMAGRTGAAYA
-240 AQIGTMNVNSEIDA
+240 AQIGTMNVNSELDA

-301 DISSTEYWSRT
+301 DISSTEYWVRT
-312 ELAVQLKDVLV
+312 ELAVDLKDVLV

>member
-1 VEHLKINNTAK
+1 MPKINNIAK

-24 EINFFGNWTV
+24 EINFLGNWTAG
-34 ESSAKGVEGLL
+34 SANQGVEELL
-45 LNLAD
+45 SNMAD
-50 YPKIRK
+50 YPKIK
-56 MTFATKKLDDWDSF
+56 KLTFSTKKLDSWDSF
-70 FMAQLM
+70 FMAQLI

-87 TVDIESLPKGIQ
+87 TVDIKSLPTGIQ
-99 GLLALAYSVSE
+99 GLLKLSYSVPE
-110 RDGARKQKKKT
+110 RDGASKQKKKT

-129 SLLKAKF
+129 SLLAAKV
-136 EIKNL
+136 ELHNL
-141 VTFLGDLIHSSFS
+141 VAFLGDLIQSTFS

-168 TYIQDCGPASLP
+168 TYIQDCGPGSLP
-180 IVSLISFLVGLI
+180 IISLISFLVGLI

-265 LVMPR
+265 LVMP
-270 MLALILVM
+270 
-278 PLLCLYAD
+278 LLCLYAD

-301 DISSTEYWSRT
+301 DISSTEYWTRT
-312 ELAVQLKDVLV
+312 ELAVQFKDVLV

-365 IFIVISDSLITII
+365 ILIVISDSLITII